1 MPFRNEDDALRAR
14 LDAVLDENATLKEE
28 LARRDAAPKPA
39 KPEPEPKP
47 AREPATRPE
56 PDRAPQASTELDP
69 QARARVVVILALL
82 TFVSMPGIVYTA
94 FAFTSGKFLG
104 PAIVM
109 DGVALLAW
117 GGTAYARYRITKETR

>member
-14 LDAVLDENATLKEE
+14 LDAVLDENAALKEE

-39 KPEPEPKP
+39 SPEPKP

-56 PDRAPQASTELDP
+56 PDRAPRAATEQDP
-69 QARARVVVILALL
+69 QARAKLVVILALL

-117 GGTAYARYRITKETR
+117 GGTAYARYRIRKETR